1 MCTQDPV
8 WRDTTNRAQP
18 NVLNVCVQ
26 YRLGMVG
33 GTERTESGIGDGNV
47 TNKRDL
53 DARNVCGTKGSN
65 DLPYVAPF

>member
-1 MCTQDPV
+1 MRTQDLV

-18 NVLNVCVQ
+18 YVLNVCMQ

-33 GTERTESGIGDGNV
+33 GTKRTESGIRDGN
-47 TNKRDL
+47 
-53 DARNVCGTKGSN
+53 RNVCGTKVGD